1 MNNRNMWKHGN
12 AMRSA
17 SAHTKE
23 YKEVLMK
30 NFTKKA
36 AVAFCAV
43 SMLLTAGC
51 TKKTDDTPVVDTSEG
66 FVTIEFYYDSQT
78 RGEAEYIKLIDTYN
92 QTQGQTDKVV
102 VIGTPVPG
110 ITNSAQSHMMR
121 DNAPNVITVGDK
133 SFKSLAV
140 QNGLMLSL
148 EDYAKDS
155 GVTDDMPAE
164 LVNRFRFTSDTME
177 AGAGAELLGVPNGNA
192 PKMFYYNA
200 GYFKQQEI
208 NIISVSE
215 QNLDAYNK
223 ENGTGF
229 MPHGYAEYAAE
240 NAEVKAWADAAGLV
254 VSTNLAGDEVYKVF
268 NEQIP
273 TNWEELR
280 YLSKCFTQ
288 TYNSSSPSKFG
299 FMTEWWFPFGWSVG
313 GDCIGYNGEQYEFT
327 ILDDTPN
334 YLVTAN
340 ETTVNGRTY
349 QQGEIV
355 SYEDKVNDP
364 TVATNKDLYP
374 IKSQYDAF
382 LEFNRYTKT
391 RSDIVDEKTID
402 GVKKTYYGY
411 AITDAGSLSNRDG
424 EFMAGNAAIL
434 AGEYTLC
441 NTLKASGLADW
452 DVAPEVQYREYVGGS
467 VYYKDGTDDFSDE
480 YLKVIGKTYDGV
492 MYNGELHTENG
503 TPVVGL
509 RAVNSIAEA
518 YAIPTR
524 SDPAKYDAA
533 WKFIS
538 WASGPEG
545 QLILSECNLCVP
557 NQISLA
563 VSDGFVNNEN
573 RIVDNLAAVGASV
586 VEGRIG
592 DWGYFEEGSWVTA
605 WANVLNGSVR
615 AGTMTLSE
623 FYQQTLDAANAAL
636 AKKEIVI
643 RR

>member
-1 MNNRNMWKHGN
+1 
-12 AMRSA
+12 
-17 SAHTKE
+17 
-23 YKEVLMK
+23 MK

-51 TKKTDDTPVVDTSEG
+51 TKKTDDTPVVDASEG

-299 FMTEWWFPFGWSVG
+299 FMTEWWCHPQKRKR
-313 GDCIGYNGEQYEFT
+313 D
-327 ILDDTPN
+327 
-334 YLVTAN
+334 YLC
-340 ETTVNGRTY
+340 TV
-349 QQGEIV
+349 EIAAR
-355 SYEDKVNDP
+355 N
-364 TVATNKDLYP
+364 
-374 IKSQYDAF
+374 F
-382 LEFNRYTKT
+382 LQMR
-391 RSDIVDEKTID
+391 
-402 GVKKTYYGY
+402 
-411 AITDAGSLSNRDG
+411 
-424 EFMAGNAAIL
+424 M
-434 AGEYTLC
+434 
-441 NTLKASGLADW
+441 
-452 DVAPEVQYREYVGGS
+452 
-467 VYYKDGTDDFSDE
+467 
-480 YLKVIGKTYDGV
+480 
-492 MYNGELHTENG
+492 
-503 TPVVGL
+503 
-509 RAVNSIAEA
+509 
-518 YAIPTR
+518 
-524 SDPAKYDAA
+524 
-533 WKFIS
+533 
-538 WASGPEG
+538 
-545 QLILSECNLCVP
+545 
-557 NQISLA
+557 
-563 VSDGFVNNEN
+563 
-573 RIVDNLAAVGASV
+573 
-586 VEGRIG
+586 
-592 DWGYFEEGSWVTA
+592 
-605 WANVLNGSVR
+605 SVR
-615 AGTMTLSE
+615 AAGPKSFRNRSE
-623 FYQQTLDAANAAL
+623 RRFSAPIAARKSARKRSFAHI
-636 AKKEIVI
+636 AERE
-643 RR
+643 RRNTGRSRPNRPMQHSLPST